1 MGLAP
6 LNDNTTP
13 LNDDIVLGLNSPID
27 ELKKTSQFICALRDA
42 TLEQSNMQ
50 QEDINRLRAADPDP
64 RLDVTDKHFVKAL
77 HAFLSTTNTSESP
90 II

>member
-64 RLDVTDKHFVKAL
+64 
-77 HAFLSTTNTSESP
+77 
-90 II
+90 